1 MIVQYYSD
9 SLGLQRP
16 GIVTLQQRYI
26 HIFEAWLKLSYN
38 EDVFLTNRARR
49 GFTVEQLFE
58 VFLEDEEYLTGE
70 RDILI
75 IHEGIC
81 DCAPRPVSKRLRNVI
96 SVLPGFLKTRI
107 ISLLHNNRAAILKRG
122 MGSYL
127 VEKKRYEEILTKWL
141 SNAKM
146 NYKRIYIF
154 NIAPTNKQIE
164 EHSPGFSG
172 SIDAYNKIISKV
184 VLEQN
189 DNRIHLIDVHSI
201 IKKTEN
207 IDELITKDDGHHL
220 TAEAHKL
227 YADCLIN
234 LESTF
239 KERC

>member
-26 HIFEAWLKLSYN
+26 YIFEAWLKLSYN

-49 GFTVEQLFE
+49 GFTIEQLFE

-96 SVLPGFLKTRI
+96 SVLPGFLKIRI
-107 ISLLHNNRAAILKRG
+107 ISFLHNNRAAILKRG

-127 VEKKRYEEILTKWL
+127 VDKKRYEEILTKWL
-141 SNAKM
+141 SIAKM
-146 NYKRIYIF
+146 NYKRIYLF

-164 EHSPGFSG
+164 AHSPGFSN
-172 SIDAYNKIISKV
+172 SIDAYNKIISKA
-184 VLEQN
+184 VLDQN

-201 IKKTEN
+201 IKKNEN
-207 IDELITKDDGHHL
+207 IYELITKDDGHHL
-220 TAEAHKL
+220 TAVGHKL